1 MQASKSEVTVN
12 VSFEVLTSIYQG
24 SDMDGDFSWMSQQA
38 IHAKTLF
45 IFNDNEEQFE
55 AFVRGDAAGVFAGGG
70 NAAIRPLRGLLP
82 PRAAGVPTGDRN
94 GGYAALDIHAKKS
107 IDQSLALI
115 QELLDKG
122 QYERMII
129 SRDPSE
135 ATLGT
140 GIFHVNSD
148 VKKYIFDS
156 LMSMRPR

>member
-1 MQASKSEVTVN
+1 MTK
-12 VSFEVLTSIYQG
+12 SFEVIASVFSAPG
-24 SDMDGDFSWMSQQA
+24 CDGDFSWMSRQA
-38 IHAKTLF
+38 EHEKTLF
-45 IFNDNEEQFE
+45 IFNDNEEQFRASVKGE
-55 AFVRGDAAGVFAGGG
+55 RSGITAGGG
-70 NAAIRPLRGLLP
+70 NAGIRPLRGLKP

-94 GGYAALDIHAKKS
+94 GGYAALDIHAKKW
-107 IDQSLALI
+107 IDQSLSLI

-129 SRDPSE
+129 SRDSSE

-148 VKKYIFDS
+148 VKKYIFDK